1 MRDPYVVLGVDRKA
15 SEADIKSAYRKLAK
29 RHHPD
34 RNPNDPKA
42 KEKFAEATHA
52 YEIVGDKQKRR
63 QFDRGEIDAE
73 GKAKFAGF
81 EGFRR
86 RRPAFRRGRRPRK
99 PVRRLRIFDAL
110 EPRRRRVR
118 RCRRHSAIDFWRRA
132 AARDFR
138 GESAGPQPNL
148 DIQADARVEIADLAR
163 GKANVTFP
171 DGRTLA
177 FALPAEPAE
186 GQIVRLAGQGRKAAG
201 RKPGDALVTL
211 HMAPH
216 PRFSVSG
223 ADLRASADLPMETAV
238 NGGKIEVETIDG
250 RISLAIPAWTDS
262 GTVFRLR
269 GKGLPKKGG
278 GHGDLLVTVEIR
290 LPADRRQSLQSLFAK
305 AETRR

>member
-81 EGFRR
+81 EGFGAGGQPFGAGGGPGSPFGGFEFSTRSS
-86 RRPAFRRGRRPRK
+86 RGGAGFGDAEDI
-99 PVRRLRIFDAL
+99 LQSIFGGAG
-110 EPRRRRVR
+110 RQGFSGRT
-118 RCRRHSAIDFWRRA
+118 
-132 AARDFR
+132 
-138 GESAGPQPNL
+138 AGPQPNL

-186 GQIVRLAGQGRKAAG
+186 GQVVRLAGQGRKAAG

-290 LPADRRQSLQSLFAK
+290 LPADRRQSLQALFAK